1 MKNWTPELMKTLDY
15 DPSRAKEKDDGKHS
29 SFRNFKFIKLW
40 LSYYFSKIRFIES
53 LKRQVFADRKISQT
67 SDKIGKHDNFNKSK
81 RFQAFSGSTT
91 NRCAI
96 SSTFSTSIGTP
107 RYSHSPMD
115 FMREFYFLKLR
126 TSTHKESLI
135 KVIESLDFIIT
146 LKYTSYYLNF
156 FYIFKKLT

>member
-1 MKNWTPELMKTLDY
+1 
-15 DPSRAKEKDDGKHS
+15 
-29 SFRNFKFIKLW
+29 
-40 LSYYFSKIRFIES
+40 
-53 LKRQVFADRKISQT
+53 
-67 SDKIGKHDNFNKSK
+67 
-81 RFQAFSGSTT
+81 
-91 NRCAI
+91 
-96 SSTFSTSIGTP
+96 
-107 RYSHSPMD
+107 MD